1 MKTRDRKPQQE
12 RARIGIGFA
21 AAIAIRIAIMIA
33 MMMLGAFCTG
43 AQAQTDCAEG
53 DSPLDTSPPKDMT
66 VPQLIQKFT
75 AQETKVKEARNH
87 YTHTQDVLVQTL
99 GDKGVNGQFHEI
111 ASVSYDDKGKRS
123 EKVTFAE
130 QSTLRDIQMTP
141 EDMDDIREF
150 MPFILTTEEAPQYT
164 LTYAG
169 QQHVDDLDTYVFH
182 LVPKKEEKNKRY
194 YQGKIWVDNR
204 DFEIVKLCGKSVPD
218 VVHLKRNQ
226 HMEIRPNFVGYRQ
239 LVDGQWF
246 PAYAKVDD
254 TLTFKIQSVHVREI
268 VKLKDYKRVGAA
280 ATAAKP

>member
-1 MKTRDRKPQQE
+1 MKTRDRKPQPK

-21 AAIAIRIAIMIA
+21 AAIAIMIA
-33 MMMLGAFCTG
+33 MMMLGVFCTG

-239 LVDGQWF
+239 LVDGLWF

-268 VKLKDYKRVGAA
+268 VKLKDYKRISAA
-280 ATAAKP
+280 APAAKP